1 MDASPAKTTLAL
13 AITSTLLSSQ
23 TTPTHRDVRL
33 DGFRLRGNSPT
44 LQIQSRA
51 VKYQISLVSALRS
64 TASQGRRLRRRVRG
78 SYRPADGCL
87 STHRCARL
95 LQALFTLALR
105 SGERKSGIAGPRP
118 SESPTRWTGSRPPV
132 RPAVRPAAPRGSEEL
147 TVPIIDESNRRTL
160 FPSPGKDRH
169 ADTSRVRR
177 RPAA

>member
-1 MDASPAKTTLAL
+1 MDASPGKTTLAL

-33 DGFRLRGNSPT
+33 TAFVSGATPPHYRS
-44 LQIQSRA
+44 
-51 VKYQISLVSALRS
+51 SLALSSTKFLWYLALRS